1 MMHTSMIL
9 DPDTSMYDAHIYDPQ
24 SLTLMHVC
32 MMHLSMILNHACMYG
47 ACIYD
52 AANFVTDGR
61 TNKRTNEQGDSRSW
75 MQTINF
81 QKEYDGIDLV
91 VHLQI
96 MSVGNS
102 SFSNAY
108 RRHHYLFSEV
118 DLATLISRY
127 TSKSFSQAQS
137 YI

>member
-1 MMHTSMIL
+1 MPGI
-9 DPDTSMYDAHIYDPQ
+9 
-24 SLTLMHVC
+24 SLVASSLEIFLPLETF
-32 MMHLSMILNHACMYG
+32 I
-47 ACIYD
+47 
-52 AANFVTDGR
+52 
-61 TNKRTNEQGDSRSW
+61 

-108 RRHHYLFSEV
+108 RRHHYLFTEIDV
-118 DLATLISRY
+118 ATLISRY
-127 TSKSFSQAQS
+127 TSNSFSQARS
-137 YI
+137 CI